1 MLKKFLIGTLVGVA
15 LLAGASVAQA
25 YDFGTTTL
33 KVGSSGP
40 YVVTL
45 QTLVGATAD
54 GSFGPL
60 TQAKVMA
67 WQANNGLTA
76 DGVFGPVSKAKAN
89 AGGTVVTV
97 TGCPAG
103 ALFNS
108 MTGTLCS
115 ATTLPAGCTSTV
127 GYSSTTGLSCA
138 GTVVTYPAGCTS
150 TAGFSTTTGLS
161 CGTAAVVTGAVAGTS
176 GEIAD
181 INQLSQY
188 NAEEVGS
195 GSENIKVLGFDV
207 EASADGDITIN
218 TLKLTFDS
226 TGNDAGDSDRLIDY
240 LTNVYVWQG
249 STKIASMSTANFNKD
264 STGVYSKTFTL
275 SNSVVKASKIE
286 KFYVSVDAVV
296 NLDSGD
302 IAGATEWSVAINNL
316 RYTDGLG
323 ITTTVDSADGL
334 LAGNMDYDA
343 AGDGVNI
350 EFVTFSTAAD
360 TELKISADST
370 PVAQVVKVSATAQTD
385 DVVLLKGKMKLL
397 GTSDVWLD
405 ELPITLTTTGDSI
418 SALTANVTL
427 TIDGKKFTES
437 TGANCVLETALW
449 VGADNCDATTT
460 AGILFDNLNLD
471 IIAGSTIYFTVSA
484 DMNDINNDGVAATD
498 FDEGD
503 TLLAS
508 LTGTVTTGG
517 RASMVVENSQGESL
531 TDVTERTG
539 SAVGYAQTLRSTGIT
554 VVLVGTPTI
563 TVTKGLTTAPDLAT
577 GSITFDVTAFG
588 GDMYVDGT
596 KPTLAGTNS
605 ADVDITPGT
614 GGTGTQDAVIASSTS
629 ATMTGTIN
637 TTARFAVLEGI
648 TERFTIT
655 SVITPT
661 VAGGLYS
668 VALTSLPYGSAD
680 ADVTDALVT
689 TGTAAWEYTTGL
701 DDFKTPSANLV
712 LVN

>member
-54 GSFGPL
+54 GSFGSL

-89 AGGTVVTV
+89 AGGTVVTTGCPAGALFNSLTGASCTAVIVV

-108 MTGTLCS
+108 LTGAS
-115 ATTLPAGCTSTV
+115 CT
-127 GYSSTTGLSCA
+127 GA
-138 GTVVTYPAGCTS
+138 VVTYPAGCTS
-150 TAGFSTTTGLS
+150 AVGFSTTTGLLCS
-161 CGTAAVVTGAVAGTS
+161 GAVVVIGAVAGTS

-188 NAEEVGS
+188 NNEEIGS

-207 EASADGDITIN
+207 KASADGDITIN

-226 TGNDAGDSDRLIDY
+226 AGNAAADSDRLIDY
-240 LTNVYVWQG
+240 LSNVYVWQG

-275 SNSVVKASKIE
+275 SNSIVKASKIE
-286 KFYVSVDAVV
+286 KFYVSVDAVG

-302 IAGATEWSVAINNL
+302 IDSDLWSIAINNL

-323 ITTTVDSADGL
+323 ITTTVDSADAL

-343 AGDGVNI
+343 AGDGVTI
-350 EFVTFSTAAD
+350 SFVTFSVSAD

-370 PVAQVVKVSATAQTD
+370 PVAQVAKVSATTDTD
-385 DVVLLKGKMKLL
+385 DLVLLKGKMKLL

-437 TGANCVLETALW
+437 TGANCLDNAALW
-449 VGADNCDATTT
+449 VGVKNCDANTTS
-460 AGILFDNLNLD
+460 GILFDNLNLTV
-471 IIAGSTIYFTVSA
+471 IAGSTIYFTVSA
-484 DMNDINNDGVAATD
+484 DMNDIENTGVAATD
-498 FDEGD
+498 FDAGD

-508 LTGTVTTGG
+508 LSAVG
-517 RASMVVENSQGESL
+517 RASMIVENSQGESL
-531 TDVTERTG
+531 TDTTERTG
-539 SAVGYAQTLRSTGIT
+539 AATGYAQTLRSTGIT
-554 VVLVGTPTI
+554 VALVGTPTI
-563 TVTKGLTTAPDLAT
+563 TVVKGLTTKPDIAT

-596 KPTLAGTNS
+596 KPLLTGVDSATL
-605 ADVDITPGT
+605 VITPGT
-614 GGTGTQDAVIASSTS
+614 GGTGTQDAVITSSTA
-629 ATMTGTIN
+629 ATMVGTVN
-637 TTARFAVLEGI
+637 TTSIFTVLEGT

-655 SVITPT
+655 SAITPT
-661 VAGGLYS
+661 VAGGMYS
-668 VALTSLPYGSAD
+668 IALTSLPYGSGGVNITDVLAD
-680 ADVTDALVT
+680 AGAT
-689 TGTAAWEYTTGL
+689 AWEYITGL
-701 DDFKTPSANLV
+701 DDFTTPSANLV
-712 LVN
+712 LLN